1 MFHIQAVTKFKKM
14 NTITQQAKENY
25 MGGLSCAEAVVKTAM
40 DTGFIERSDEVLKI
54 SSALKAGI
62 GQKRDVCGAFMGAV
76 LALGVK
82 YGRIKK
88 DDDIDTVNQ
97 KVGER
102 YEKFKEKFGH
112 MRCRNLIKD
121 FIEQDACNT
130 PPQKEHCSEIVAWVV
145 EELSKE

>member
-1 MFHIQAVTKFKKM
+1 
-14 NTITQQAKENY
+14 
-25 MGGLSCAEAVVKTAM
+25 MGGLSCGEAVVKTAI
-40 DTGFIERSDEVLKI
+40 DAGIIEPSDDVLKI

-62 GQKRDVCGAFMGAV
+62 GQKKDVCGAFMGAV
-76 LALGVK
+76 LVLGVK

-97 KVGER
+97 KVGEL

-112 MRCRNLIKD
+112 MCCRDLIKN

-145 EELSKE
+145 EELSEK